1 MQLLTCKKIKE
12 FELEN
17 LQKSI
22 IDKDIKLVII
32 EIGNFPKNIVYL
44 NSKKK
49 LAKLLN
55 IEIIEYNYSETTS
68 KKEIIEKIQ
77 ECNEDNKITGIMI
90 QKPIIEKFN
99 YQELVDYINP
109 LKDVD
114 GVTTHNQTNIKIIPP
129 TVRAILLL
137 IDNYSIT
144 LDNKKIA
151 IIGKSNLVGYP
162 LYKLLK
168 SKYNV
173 TICDSKTSDIRGI
186 IMNSDIIITAIGR
199 ANYFTKN
206 YFRDN
211 QIIIDVGT
219 NYLNGKLVGDV
230 DLNNIDSNVSITPVP
245 GGIGLLTPV
254 CLFLNLLDIE
264 VKYECTRFK

>member
-12 FELEN
+12 YELEK
-17 LQKSI
+17 LKKI
-22 IDKDIKLVII
+22 TIDKDLKLVII
-32 EIGNFPKNIVYL
+32 KIGDFPENVVYL

-49 LAKLLN
+49 LAELLD
-55 IEIIEYNYSETTS
+55 IEIIEYSHSEITS
-68 KKEIIEKIQ
+68 KEEIISKIK

-114 GVTTHNQTNIKIIPP
+114 GVTTYNQESIKIIPP

-137 IDNYSIT
+137 INNYNIT
-144 LDNKKIA
+144 LENKKIA

-168 SKYNV
+168 DKYHV
-173 TICDSKTSDIRGI
+173 TLCDSKTSDIKGI
-186 IMNSDIIITAIGR
+186 ITASDIIITAIGR
-199 ANYFTKN
+199 ANYFTKD
-206 YFRDN
+206 YFKDN

-254 CLFLNLLDIE
+254 CLFLNLLDMNGE
-264 VKYECTRFK
+264 V